1 MANQVDFKI
10 LPSDQFNVYSPQ
22 NRSEKVITYFTL
34 LSKLRGDILAVGGE
48 DDPNDIV
55 SAFYTSVGGTQTL
68 HLVKADGSEVTASVS
83 EPTTGTVTS
92 VDLTA
97 GTGISVSG
105 GPITTS
111 GSITVTN
118 TAPDQVVSL
127 TGAGTTVI
135 TGTYPSFTITSN
147 DQFVGTVTSVGL
159 TMPAAFSVANS
170 PVTASGTLAVTAAGL
185 SSQYIRGD
193 GQLANFPTTGGG
205 GSSVNYYLN
214 GSVSQGTFGG
224 DTYYQLSKTPIAGA
238 GTNFTRAHGSGD
250 GYIASFITDANDPDL
265 INIPGGNWH
274 LEFYFNSSSSGG
286 SPAFYGELY
295 KVSVSNVF
303 TLIASG
309 SVNPES
315 IIGGTTVDQYY
326 TSIAVPQTA
335 LLSTDRLAIRVYVI
349 VSGKDIT
356 LHTESSNFSEVITT
370 FSTGLNALNGLS
382 DQVQYFAVGTSG
394 TDFAISSSV
403 DTHTFNLPT
412 ASATNRGALSSTDW
426 TAFNGKQSA
435 ITLTTTGTS
444 GVATLIGATL
454 NIPDYTEQYSG
465 TVTSVTAASPLTG
478 GTITTTGTIGI
489 NKANAITD
497 GYLSA
502 TDWDT
507 FNNKA
512 TLAFRTIAVS
522 GQSNVVAD
530 SSAATLTLVAGS
542 NVTITTNASA
552 DSVTI
557 SASTGTS
564 GSGTTN
570 YISKWGT
577 SSSLTDSVIYEDSG
591 YIGIGTIA
599 PAEKLQV
606 NGMIRITNLTYSGI
620 EYHNI
625 NGTPELY
632 VGTEATGG
640 GARYNSL
647 SSKHTFYNNS
657 SAVVTITSTGSVGI
671 GATLPSAKLHVV
683 GDAILGGGTD
693 ISPSALGAGQLGIV
707 GLGYNGYVALDATAM
722 YFGHTSN
729 ARSIIFQTHAAD
741 RVAITVTGDLGV
753 GTSSPSQK
761 LHVVGSARI
770 TGALYDSS
778 NSSGAAGQVLTS
790 TGTGFSWSSGS
801 VSGSGTT
808 DYVAKWSGASTL
820 ADSLLFSS
828 STAVGIGT
836 ALPSYKLEVIGG
848 STITGDLYAVA
859 RFDQDKTT
867 NRGIVLGFNSTGQI
881 GAVIADS
888 AGLASSIMLITNSGT
903 ALGWVESVRVTSSKV
918 GIFRETPLYSL
929 DVGGTFRTNNF
940 FTLSDNKAYWGPDGV
955 GYGYLTWDSGYA
967 KVAALDTN
975 TLYLGGSDQITI
987 LSTGNVGI
995 GQTSPSQKLHVDGS
1009 IRVTGAYYDSSNA
1022 VGTSGQVLSSTGT
1035 GTTWV
1040 NALSGAITGSGTA
1053 NYLSKFTGSS
1063 SIGDSI
1069 VYDSGTGVGI
1079 GNIAPNQK
1087 LEISVG
1093 TGVTGGLRINYAAA
1107 ATSEGM
1113 DITYLNSGN
1122 TTTSID
1128 SRYNSNLAVMQFRM
1142 KTATASPVTAMTILG
1157 SGNIGIG
1164 QTSPQYSLDV
1174 AGTSYFADLAWFA
1187 NTSVNGSAFRWGS
1200 YGTAVSADT
1209 MLTMNQLW
1217 TGSTWSIINTNL
1229 GTTYLNLGSSV
1240 ASPNIEFGT
1249 GATNTVAT
1257 TKMII
1262 TNAGDVGIGNTN
1274 PTQALHVSGSIR
1286 VTGAYY
1292 DSSNAGGTSGQI
1304 LSSTGTGTSWI
1315 APPSGSVTSVDL
1327 TAGTGISVSG
1337 GPITSSGS
1345 ITVTNTAPDQTV
1357 VLTAG
1362 TGITTSGAYP
1372 SFTVTNSAP
1381 DQTVVLTA
1389 GTGISIS
1396 GAYPS
1401 FTITNT
1407 SAGGGTITGSGTTN
1421 YVPKWTSASAI
1432 GDSLIYDNGTNV
1444 GIGTTSPSV
1453 LLDVYNGS
1461 GWGGVDI
1468 DGTSGGE
1475 VRLQK
1480 NGTTY
1485 GNLYASDSGSTA
1497 FVINAAQVNDLILQT
1512 NSSERLRI
1520 TSAGNVGIGTTSPAA
1535 PLHVYKSD
1543 TYSAII
1549 SRADW
1554 NSGTSTKLALGKQY
1568 GVLGFISS
1576 DLVET
1581 TNDTS
1586 YIALNYKSGLTTYA
1600 EGLRV
1605 YNNGNVGIGTT
1616 SPTEKLTIFGGVGSP
1631 AASGA
1636 GANGNLAIE
1645 SSNGNSLYFGSYAA
1659 SPYGCWMQA
1668 SNYVDQSLYYPI
1680 ILNPLGGNVGIGTTS
1695 PPYALSVVRNVN
1707 DWIGQYKN
1715 YGAIA
1720 YGLQIDLSGSTGA
1733 TSGYVIGAY
1742 SQTGTGFFL
1751 KNDGTVGIGNT
1762 NPTQALHVT
1771 GNIRV
1776 TGAYYDSSNAAGTSG
1791 QVLSSTGTGTAWIA
1805 APSGGGISG
1814 SGTTNYVTKW
1824 TSSSAVGDSSIYDNG
1839 NVGIGTTSPS
1849 GKLHVY
1855 GGSFITDL
1863 DATYHQGILNEYV
1876 STYVSRTKFGRWNSS
1891 SNLEIYYDIA
1901 GAEEA
1906 RITRNYSAAVLKF
1919 DRAGTT
1925 DMIISGSGNVG
1936 IGTTGPGIGD
1946 GTYVAPLTI
1955 SSASTLGTF
1964 LAIKNTEATLGMGG
1978 VWMQANTGNAGWLFG
1993 TDNDGKGVLHYGSG
2007 ASETAALTDAK
2018 DGTKGITI
2026 DTSGNVGIGN
2036 TGPSEKLHVSGN
2048 IRVTGAYY
2056 DSANATGTSGQIL
2069 SSTGT
2074 GTAWIAASSGGG
2086 ISGGGT
2092 TNYVPKW
2099 TSASAIGDSAIY
2111 DNAGNIGIGTTAPN
2125 TKLRVQETTTSPPLA
2140 IQNTNAD
2147 GYSGAWIY
2155 NSAGTLVGHFGWAN
2169 GTTTTLSDKMY
2180 FGTIAAK
2187 DLVFTT
2193 NDSEK
2198 VRITSAGNVGIGTTA
2213 PAHKLHAV
2221 SSAAYGAVARTLKVE
2236 QTLSGGNT
2244 TQPSY
2249 YGGILLSGNGYNWG
2263 AIDTI
2268 QTNPNASWASR
2279 IAFSTMPGGGDYN
2292 LYERMCI
2299 TNAGNVG
2306 IGTPTPATRLDVSGA
2321 VTSSGSANPYFALN
2335 NGTSVSYLQV
2345 ASGALN
2351 VRVGGANPITFSSD
2365 SSELM
2370 RITSAGNVGINTTA
2384 PLGGKLHVYNSTGIF
2399 EGPSSGASVINSNT
2413 FGIQVGP
2420 TANRL
2425 ATASTY
2431 YPGIAFNHLL
2441 NYSGVTTYNVAPQ
2454 GWIGLRLVD
2463 TPGSERS
2470 SLVFATKEGTGYSDS
2485 GTDIPTERMCITP
2498 FGNVG
2503 IGTTAPGA
2511 KLHLSGAGATELRI
2525 SSTTSNTNSLLSFY
2539 EVSIASWG
2547 IDAGQANGKFFIKD
2561 LYNTNTRLTIDASGN
2576 VGIGTTVPGY
2586 KLDVSGT
2593 IRATGD
2599 VIAYSDARVKEN
2611 VETLDGALDKVMK
2624 MRGVSYNKIGEQ
2636 EKKVGVI
2643 AQEILE
2649 VLPEVVSQDETG
2661 TYSVAYG
2668 NISAVLIE
2676 AIKELTNTVKEQQKQ
2691 IDELKSKLK

>member
-315 IIGGTTVDQYY
+315 ITGGTNVDQYY

-412 ASATNRGALSSTDW
+412 ASATNRGALSFTDWTTFNSKEPALTKGNLTEATSAVLTITGGTGAVIGTGTTIQVAQAGSSSSGYLSSTDW
-426 TAFNGKQSA
+426 TAFNEKQSA

-444 GVATLIGATL
+444 GFATLIGDTL

-465 TVTSVTAASPLTG
+465 TVTSVTAESPLTG

-489 NKANAITD
+489 NKANSITD

-502 TDWDT
+502 TDWST

-542 NVTITTNASA
+542 NVTITTDASA

-591 YIGIGTIA
+591 YIGIGTTA

-625 NGTPELY
+625 NGTAELY

-657 SAVVTITSTGSVGI
+657 SAVVTITTTGSVGI
-671 GATLPSAKLHVV
+671 NTTLPSAKLHVV

-729 ARSIIFQTHAAD
+729 VRSIIFQTNAAD

-753 GTSSPSQK
+753 GTSVPSQK
-761 LHVVGSARI
+761 LHVDGSARI
-770 TGALYDSS
+770 TGAIYDSS

-808 DYVAKWSGASTL
+808 NYVAKWSGASTL
-820 ADSLLFSS
+820 EDSLLFSS

-867 NRGIVLGFNSTGQI
+867 NRGIVLGYNSTGQI

-903 ALGWVESVRVTSSKV
+903 ALGWVESVRVTSSTV

-940 FTLSDNKAYWGPDGV
+940 FTLSDDKAYWGPDGV

-995 GQTSPSQKLHVDGS
+995 GQTSPTQKLHVDGS

-1022 VGTSGQVLSSTGT
+1022 TGTSGQVLSSTGT
-1035 GTTWV
+1035 GTAWV
-1040 NALSGAITGSGTA
+1040 DALGGAITGSGTT

-1262 TNAGDVGIGNTN
+1262 TNAGRVGIGNTL
-1274 PTQALHVSGSIR
+1274 PSQALHVTGSIR
-1286 VTGAYY
+1286 VTEAYY
-1292 DSSNAGGTSGQI
+1292 DSSNAAGTSGQI

-1315 APPSGSVTSVDL
+1315 A
-1327 TAGTGISVSG
+1327 
-1337 GPITSSGS
+1337 
-1345 ITVTNTAPDQTV
+1345 
-1357 VLTAG
+1357 
-1362 TGITTSGAYP
+1362 
-1372 SFTVTNSAP
+1372 
-1381 DQTVVLTA
+1381 
-1389 GTGISIS
+1389 
-1396 GAYPS
+1396 
-1401 FTITNT
+1401 
-1407 SAGGGTITGSGTTN
+1407 
-1421 YVPKWTSASAI
+1421 
-1432 GDSLIYDNGTNV
+1432 
-1444 GIGTTSPSV
+1444 
-1453 LLDVYNGS
+1453 
-1461 GWGGVDI
+1461 
-1468 DGTSGGE
+1468 
-1475 VRLQK
+1475 
-1480 NGTTY
+1480 
-1485 GNLYASDSGSTA
+1485 
-1497 FVINAAQVNDLILQT
+1497 
-1512 NSSERLRI
+1512 
-1520 TSAGNVGIGTTSPAA
+1520 
-1535 PLHVYKSD
+1535 
-1543 TYSAII
+1543 
-1549 SRADW
+1549 
-1554 NSGTSTKLALGKQY
+1554 
-1568 GVLGFISS
+1568 
-1576 DLVET
+1576 
-1581 TNDTS
+1581 
-1586 YIALNYKSGLTTYA
+1586 
-1600 EGLRV
+1600 
-1605 YNNGNVGIGTT
+1605 
-1616 SPTEKLTIFGGVGSP
+1616 
-1631 AASGA
+1631 
-1636 GANGNLAIE
+1636 
-1645 SSNGNSLYFGSYAA
+1645 
-1659 SPYGCWMQA
+1659 
-1668 SNYVDQSLYYPI
+1668 
-1680 ILNPLGGNVGIGTTS
+1680 
-1695 PPYALSVVRNVN
+1695 
-1707 DWIGQYKN
+1707 
-1715 YGAIA
+1715 
-1720 YGLQIDLSGSTGA
+1720 
-1733 TSGYVIGAY
+1733 
-1742 SQTGTGFFL
+1742 
-1751 KNDGTVGIGNT
+1751 
-1762 NPTQALHVT
+1762 
-1771 GNIRV
+1771 
-1776 TGAYYDSSNAAGTSG
+1776 
-1791 QVLSSTGTGTAWIA
+1791 

-1814 SGTTNYVTKW
+1814 SGTANYVTKW
-1824 TSSSAVGDSSIYDNG
+1824 TGSTAVGDSSIFDNG
-1839 NVGIGTTSPS
+1839 NVGIGTAFPAAKLDVVNGNVRTNAALISQGANSSWTGSATFVDWQSTFGRLGAYNYATNSWMPISINDGSIYITGSNGSVGIGTAFPAYKLDVDSVS
-1849 GKLHVY
+1849 GQIAARFYNSSNVSTVVYIGDTGNSDFSDLILQSDSGQAEIFKVGTVYSSY
-1855 GGSFITDL
+1855 GGTLSLNIYNSNGAIAFHPNNTANAMFI
-1863 DATYHQGILNEYV
+1863 ATN
-1876 STYVSRTKFGRWNSS
+1876 
-1891 SNLEIYYDIA
+1891 A
-1901 GAEEA
+1901 
-1906 RITRNYSAAVLKF
+1906 
-1919 DRAGTT
+1919 
-1925 DMIISGSGNVG
+1925 NVG
-1936 IGTTGPGIGD
+1936 IGTIQYGRLELSGSGD
-1946 GTYVAPLTI
+1946 SWTTAP
-1955 SSASTLGTF
+1955 
-1964 LAIKNTEATLGMGG
+1964 AIRMWDSVNSK
-1978 VWMQANTGNAGWLFG
+1978 GWL
-1993 TDNDGKGVLHYGSG
+1993 V
-2007 ASETAALTDAK
+2007 
-2018 DGTKGITI
+2018 
-2026 DTSGNVGIGN
+2026 GNVNNITAGDF
-2036 TGPSEKLHVSGN
+2036 N
-2048 IRVTGAYY
+2048 IRVTPGSGQQGAYY
-2056 DSANATGTSGQIL
+2056 DHPPTQVEPVDRFCL
-2069 SSTGT
+2069 
-2074 GTAWIAASSGGG
+2074 
-2086 ISGGGT
+2086 
-2092 TNYVPKW
+2092 
-2099 TSASAIGDSAIY
+2099 
-2111 DNAGNIGIGTTAPN
+2111 
-2125 TKLRVQETTTSPPLA
+2125 LRVQ
-2140 IQNTNAD
+2140 
-2147 GYSGAWIY
+2147 
-2155 NSAGTLVGHFGWAN
+2155 V
-2169 GTTTTLSDKMY
+2169 
-2180 FGTIAAK
+2180 
-2187 DLVFTT
+2187 
-2193 NDSEK
+2193 
-2198 VRITSAGNVGIGTTA
+2198 
-2213 PAHKLHAV
+2213 
-2221 SSAAYGAVARTLKVE
+2221 
-2236 QTLSGGNT
+2236 
-2244 TQPSY
+2244 
-2249 YGGILLSGNGYNWG
+2249 
-2263 AIDTI
+2263 
-2268 QTNPNASWASR
+2268 
-2279 IAFSTMPGGGDYN
+2279 
-2292 LYERMCI
+2292 
-2299 TNAGNVG
+2299 
-2306 IGTPTPATRLDVSGA
+2306 
-2321 VTSSGSANPYFALN
+2321 
-2335 NGTSVSYLQV
+2335 
-2345 ASGALN
+2345 
-2351 VRVGGANPITFSSD
+2351 
-2365 SSELM
+2365 
-2370 RITSAGNVGINTTA
+2370 
-2384 PLGGKLHVYNSTGIF
+2384 PLGLQH
-2399 EGPSSGASVINSNT
+2399 
-2413 FGIQVGP
+2413 QV
-2420 TANRL
+2420 
-2425 ATASTY
+2425 
-2431 YPGIAFNHLL
+2431 
-2441 NYSGVTTYNVAPQ
+2441 
-2454 GWIGLRLVD
+2454 
-2463 TPGSERS
+2463 
-2470 SLVFATKEGTGYSDS
+2470 
-2485 GTDIPTERMCITP
+2485 
-2498 FGNVG
+2498 
-2503 IGTTAPGA
+2503 
-2511 KLHLSGAGATELRI
+2511 
-2525 SSTTSNTNSLLSFY
+2525 
-2539 EVSIASWG
+2539 
-2547 IDAGQANGKFFIKD
+2547 
-2561 LYNTNTRLTIDASGN
+2561 
-2576 VGIGTTVPGY
+2576 
-2586 KLDVSGT
+2586 
-2593 IRATGD
+2593 
-2599 VIAYSDARVKEN
+2599 
-2611 VETLDGALDKVMK
+2611 
-2624 MRGVSYNKIGEQ
+2624 
-2636 EKKVGVI
+2636 
-2643 AQEILE
+2643 
-2649 VLPEVVSQDETG
+2649 VV
-2661 TYSVAYG
+2661 V
-2668 NISAVLIE
+2668 
-2676 AIKELTNTVKEQQKQ
+2676 
-2691 IDELKSKLK
+2691 

>member
-315 IIGGTTVDQYY
+315 ITGGTNVDQYY

-412 ASATNRGALSSTDW
+412 ASATNRGALSFTDWTTFNSKEPALTKGNLTEATSAVLTITGGTGAVIGTGTTIQVAQAGSSSSGYLSSTDW
-426 TAFNGKQSA
+426 TAFNEKQSA

-444 GVATLIGATL
+444 GFATLIGDTL

-465 TVTSVTAASPLTG
+465 TVTSVTAESPLTG

-489 NKANAITD
+489 NKANSITD

-502 TDWDT
+502 TDWST

-542 NVTITTNASA
+542 NVTITTDASA

-591 YIGIGTIA
+591 YIGIGTTA

-625 NGTPELY
+625 NGTAELY

-657 SAVVTITSTGSVGI
+657 SAVVTITTTGSVGI
-671 GATLPSAKLHVV
+671 NTTLPSAKLHVV

-722 YFGHTSN
+722 YFGHTSS
-729 ARSIIFQTHAAD
+729 ARSIIFQTNAAD

-753 GTSSPSQK
+753 GTSVPSQK
-761 LHVVGSARI
+761 LHVDGSARI
-770 TGALYDSS
+770 TGAIYDSS

-808 DYVAKWSGASTL
+808 NYVAKWSGASTL
-820 ADSLLFSS
+820 EDSLLFSS

-867 NRGIVLGFNSTGQI
+867 NRGIVLGYNSTGQI

-903 ALGWVESVRVTSSKV
+903 ALGWVESVRVTSSTV

-995 GQTSPSQKLHVDGS
+995 GQTSPTQKLHVDGS

-1022 VGTSGQVLSSTGT
+1022 TGTSGQVLSSTGT
-1035 GTTWV
+1035 GTAWV
-1040 NALSGAITGSGTA
+1040 DALGGAITGSGTT

-1187 NTSVNGSAFRWGS
+1187 NTYATGSAFRWGS
-1200 YGTAVSADT
+1200 YGAAVSADT

-1217 TGSTWSIINTNL
+1217 TGSAWSIINTNL
-1229 GTTYLNLGSSV
+1229 GTTYLNLGAAA

-1262 TNAGDVGIGNTN
+1262 TNAGRVGIGNTL
-1274 PTQALHVSGSIR
+1274 PSQALHVTGSIR
-1286 VTGAYY
+1286 VTEAYY
-1292 DSSNAGGTSGQI
+1292 DSSNATGTSGQI
-1304 LSSTGTGTSWI
+1304 LSSTGTGTAWI
-1315 APPSGSVTSVDL
+1315 SP
-1327 TAGTGISVSG
+1327 
-1337 GPITSSGS
+1337 
-1345 ITVTNTAPDQTV
+1345 
-1357 VLTAG
+1357 
-1362 TGITTSGAYP
+1362 
-1372 SFTVTNSAP
+1372 
-1381 DQTVVLTA
+1381 
-1389 GTGISIS
+1389 
-1396 GAYPS
+1396 
-1401 FTITNT
+1401 
-1407 SAGGGTITGSGTTN
+1407 GGGGGIITGTGTTN
-1421 YVPKWTSASAI
+1421 YVTKWTDSTAV
-1432 GDSLIYDNGTNV
+1432 GDSSIFD
-1444 GIGTTSPSV
+1444 
-1453 LLDVYNGS
+1453 
-1461 GWGGVDI
+1461 
-1468 DGTSGGE
+1468 
-1475 VRLQK
+1475 
-1480 NGTTY
+1480 
-1485 GNLYASDSGSTA
+1485 
-1497 FVINAAQVNDLILQT
+1497 
-1512 NSSERLRI
+1512 
-1520 TSAGNVGIGTTSPAA
+1520 
-1535 PLHVYKSD
+1535 
-1543 TYSAII
+1543 
-1549 SRADW
+1549 
-1554 NSGTSTKLALGKQY
+1554 
-1568 GVLGFISS
+1568 
-1576 DLVET
+1576 
-1581 TNDTS
+1581 
-1586 YIALNYKSGLTTYA
+1586 
-1600 EGLRV
+1600 
-1605 YNNGNVGIGTT
+1605 NGNVGIGTALPAYKLDVDSVSGQIAARFYNSSNVSTVVYIGDTGNSDFSDLILQSDSGTGEIFKVGTIYNSYGGTLSLNIYNSNGAIAFHPNNTANAMFIATNANVGIGTTQPGAKLDVIAETRISYAT
-1616 SPTEKLTIFGGVGSP
+1616 SSQYRVRITNSDGNGRILVDGNESALIFGTSAVGVNATATEKMRITS
-1631 AASGA
+1631 
-1636 GANGNLAIE
+1636 
-1645 SSNGNSLYFGSYAA
+1645 
-1659 SPYGCWMQA
+1659 
-1668 SNYVDQSLYYPI
+1668 
-1680 ILNPLGGNVGIGTTS
+1680 GGNVGIGTTE
-1695 PPYALSVVRNVN
+1695 PYGRLE
-1707 DWIGQYKN
+1707 
-1715 YGAIA
+1715 
-1720 YGLQIDLSGSTGA
+1720 LSGSGQDWTTAPAIRMWDSFNSKGWLVGNVNNITVGDFYIRTLPSVSGSPGSGQQEFTIKHATG
-1733 TSGYVIGAY
+1733 
-1742 SQTGTGFFL
+1742 
-1751 KNDGTVGIGNT
+1751 NVGIGNT
-1762 NPTQALHVT
+1762 GPSEKLHVT

-1776 TGAYYDSSNAAGTSG
+1776 TGAYYDSANASGTSG
-1791 QVLSSTGTGTAWIA
+1791 QILSSTGTGTAWIA

-1824 TSSSAVGDSSIYDNG
+1824 TSSSAVGDSSIYDDG
-1839 NVGIGTTSPS
+1839 NVGIGTTQPNAKLDVS
-1849 GKLHVY
+1849 GGITLRNTRVSTNQKYPVGHYSFGETVFEIDPTWAQSQLQDFFGSTGVTWINDSTAPGGYAIQIDGSVNVGGVYDSGFLYIPVDSSQDDWFYMECWIRNDTGSSIQHYMGGIDFNESFGSLGGNPGSFTYNVMQNYNPGTSWTKVY
-1855 GGSFITDL
+1855 GYWNG
-1863 DATYHQGILNEYV
+1863 
-1876 STYVSRTKFGRWNSS
+1876 FGNS
-1891 SNLEIYYDIA
+1891 A
-1901 GAEEA
+1901 GG
-1906 RITRNYSAAVLKF
+1906 
-1919 DRAGTT
+1919 AGTGNT
-1925 DMIISGSGNVG
+1925 NNWESGTKYFTPQALFNYGLSSGIRRSYISGWKCVRVRATGNRYYSDNVLVSGNVG
-1936 IGTTGPGIGD
+1936 IGTTGPNYKLQVA
-1946 GTYVAPLTI
+1946 GTVSILNGASDTLLGG
-1955 SSASTLGTF
+1955 SALYFEG
-1964 LAIKNTEATLGMGG
+1964 
-1978 VWMQANTGNAGWLFG
+1978 
-1993 TDNDGKGVLHYGSG
+1993 GSG
-2007 ASETAALTDAK
+2007 SSY
-2018 DGTKGITI
+2018 TI
-2026 DTSGNVGIGN
+2026 LQQGVGRFTIWGYNGSSWAEKFTINNTSGNVGIG
-2036 TGPSEKLHVSGN
+2036 T
-2048 IRVTGAYY
+2048 
-2056 DSANATGTSGQIL
+2056 
-2069 SSTGT
+2069 
-2074 GTAWIAASSGGG
+2074 
-2086 ISGGGT
+2086 
-2092 TNYVPKW
+2092 
-2099 TSASAIGDSAIY
+2099 
-2111 DNAGNIGIGTTAPN
+2111 
-2125 TKLRVQETTTSPPLA
+2125 PL
-2140 IQNTNAD
+2140 
-2147 GYSGAWIY
+2147 
-2155 NSAGTLVGHFGWAN
+2155 
-2169 GTTTTLSDKMY
+2169 
-2180 FGTIAAK
+2180 
-2187 DLVFTT
+2187 
-2193 NDSEK
+2193 
-2198 VRITSAGNVGIGTTA
+2198 
-2213 PAHKLHAV
+2213 
-2221 SSAAYGAVARTLKVE
+2221 
-2236 QTLSGGNT
+2236 
-2244 TQPSY
+2244 
-2249 YGGILLSGNGYNWG
+2249 
-2263 AIDTI
+2263 
-2268 QTNPNASWASR
+2268 
-2279 IAFSTMPGGGDYN
+2279 
-2292 LYERMCI
+2292 
-2299 TNAGNVG
+2299 
-2306 IGTPTPATRLDVSGA
+2306 
-2321 VTSSGSANPYFALN
+2321 
-2335 NGTSVSYLQV
+2335 
-2345 ASGALN
+2345 
-2351 VRVGGANPITFSSD
+2351 
-2365 SSELM
+2365 
-2370 RITSAGNVGINTTA
+2370 
-2384 PLGGKLHVYNSTGIF
+2384 
-2399 EGPSSGASVINSNT
+2399 
-2413 FGIQVGP
+2413 
-2420 TANRL
+2420 
-2425 ATASTY
+2425 
-2431 YPGIAFNHLL
+2431 
-2441 NYSGVTTYNVAPQ
+2441 
-2454 GWIGLRLVD
+2454 
-2463 TPGSERS
+2463 
-2470 SLVFATKEGTGYSDS
+2470 
-2485 GTDIPTERMCITP
+2485 
-2498 FGNVG
+2498 
-2503 IGTTAPGA
+2503 
-2511 KLHLSGAGATELRI
+2511 
-2525 SSTTSNTNSLLSFY
+2525 
-2539 EVSIASWG
+2539 
-2547 IDAGQANGKFFIKD
+2547 
-2561 LYNTNTRLTIDASGN
+2561 
-2576 VGIGTTVPGY
+2576 PGY

-2649 VLPEVVSQDETG
+2649 ILPEVVSQDETG

>member
-315 IIGGTTVDQYY
+315 ITGGTNVDQYY

-412 ASATNRGALSSTDW
+412 ASATNRGALSFTDWTTFNSKEPALTKGNLTEATSAVLTITGGTGAVIGTGTTIQVAQAGSSSSGYLSSTDW
-426 TAFNGKQSA
+426 TAFNEKQSA

-444 GVATLIGATL
+444 GFATLIGDTL

-465 TVTSVTAASPLTG
+465 TVTSVTAESPLTG

-489 NKANAITD
+489 NKANSITD

-502 TDWDT
+502 TDWST

-542 NVTITTNASA
+542 NVTITTDASA

-591 YIGIGTIA
+591 YIGIGTTA

-625 NGTPELY
+625 NGTAELY

-657 SAVVTITSTGSVGI
+657 SAVVTITTTGSVGI
-671 GATLPSAKLHVV
+671 NTTLPSAKLHVV

-729 ARSIIFQTHAAD
+729 VRSIIFQTNAAD

-753 GTSSPSQK
+753 GTSVPSQK
-761 LHVVGSARI
+761 LHVDGSARI
-770 TGALYDSS
+770 TGAIYDSS

-808 DYVAKWSGASTL
+808 NYVAKWSGASTL
-820 ADSLLFSS
+820 EDSLLFSS

-867 NRGIVLGFNSTGQI
+867 NRGIVLGYNSTGQI

-903 ALGWVESVRVTSSKV
+903 ALGWVESVSVTSNKV

-940 FTLSDNKAYWGPDGV
+940 FTLSDDKAYWGPDGV

-995 GQTSPSQKLHVDGS
+995 GQTSPTQKLHVDGS

-1022 VGTSGQVLSSTGT
+1022 TGTSGQVLSSTGT
-1035 GTTWV
+1035 GTAWV
-1040 NALSGAITGSGTA
+1040 DALGGAITGSGTT

-1113 DITYLNSGN
+1113 DITYLNSGS

-1187 NTSVNGSAFRWGS
+1187 NTYATGSAFRWGS
-1200 YGTAVSADT
+1200 YGAAVSADT

-1217 TGSTWSIINTNL
+1217 TGSAWSIINTNL
-1229 GTTYLNLGSSV
+1229 GTTYLNLGAAA
-1240 ASPNIEFGT
+1240 ASPDIEFGT
-1249 GATNTVAT
+1249 GGTNTVAT

-1292 DSSNAGGTSGQI
+1292 DSSNEIGTSGQI
-1304 LSSTGTGTSWI
+1304 LSSTGTGTAWI
-1315 APPSGSVTSVDL
+1315 SP
-1327 TAGTGISVSG
+1327 
-1337 GPITSSGS
+1337 
-1345 ITVTNTAPDQTV
+1345 
-1357 VLTAG
+1357 
-1362 TGITTSGAYP
+1362 
-1372 SFTVTNSAP
+1372 
-1381 DQTVVLTA
+1381 
-1389 GTGISIS
+1389 
-1396 GAYPS
+1396 
-1401 FTITNT
+1401 
-1407 SAGGGTITGSGTTN
+1407 GGGG
-1421 YVPKWTSASAI
+1421 
-1432 GDSLIYDNGTNV
+1432 
-1444 GIGTTSPSV
+1444 GI
-1453 LLDVYNGS
+1453 
-1461 GWGGVDI
+1461 I
-1468 DGTSGGE
+1468 
-1475 VRLQK
+1475 
-1480 NGTTY
+1480 
-1485 GNLYASDSGSTA
+1485 
-1497 FVINAAQVNDLILQT
+1497 
-1512 NSSERLRI
+1512 
-1520 TSAGNVGIGTTSPAA
+1520 
-1535 PLHVYKSD
+1535 
-1543 TYSAII
+1543 
-1549 SRADW
+1549 
-1554 NSGTSTKLALGKQY
+1554 
-1568 GVLGFISS
+1568 
-1576 DLVET
+1576 
-1581 TNDTS
+1581 
-1586 YIALNYKSGLTTYA
+1586 
-1600 EGLRV
+1600 
-1605 YNNGNVGIGTT
+1605 
-1616 SPTEKLTIFGGVGSP
+1616 
-1631 AASGA
+1631 
-1636 GANGNLAIE
+1636 
-1645 SSNGNSLYFGSYAA
+1645 
-1659 SPYGCWMQA
+1659 
-1668 SNYVDQSLYYPI
+1668 
-1680 ILNPLGGNVGIGTTS
+1680 
-1695 PPYALSVVRNVN
+1695 
-1707 DWIGQYKN
+1707 
-1715 YGAIA
+1715 
-1720 YGLQIDLSGSTGA
+1720 
-1733 TSGYVIGAY
+1733 
-1742 SQTGTGFFL
+1742 
-1751 KNDGTVGIGNT
+1751 
-1762 NPTQALHVT
+1762 
-1771 GNIRV
+1771 
-1776 TGAYYDSSNAAGTSG
+1776 
-1791 QVLSSTGTGTAWIA
+1791 TGTGTA
-1805 APSGGGISG
+1805 
-1814 SGTTNYVTKW
+1814 NYVTKW
-1824 TSSSAVGDSSIYDNG
+1824 TGISAVGDSSIYDNG
-1839 NVGIGTTSPS
+1839 NVGIGTTAPQ
-1849 GKLHVY
+1849 KP
-1855 GGSFITDL
+1855 
-1863 DATYHQGILNEYV
+1863 
-1876 STYVSRTKFGRWNSS
+1876 
-1891 SNLEIYYDIA
+1891 LE
-1901 GAEEA
+1901 
-1906 RITRNYSAAVLKF
+1906 V
-1919 DRAGTT
+1919 
-1925 DMIISGSGNVG
+1925 ISGSNDFVSVGVNQIGPGNWTGIHFGFRESNSFYRKSAIVFERTDLTASDAQGKIHILNGPQGGAGSATLADAKLTIAENGNVG
-1936 IGTTGPGIGD
+1936 IGTTDPNAKLDVVGGNIR
-1946 GTYVAPLTI
+1946 TNAALI
-1955 SSASTLGTF
+1955 SQGVNSSWTGSATFVDWQSTFGRLG
-1964 LAIKNTEATLGMGG
+1964 AYNYATNS
-1978 VWMQANTGNAGWLFG
+1978 WMPISI
-1993 TDNDGKGVLHYGSG
+1993 NDGSIYITGSNG
-2007 ASETAALTDAK
+2007 S
-2018 DGTKGITI
+2018 
-2026 DTSGNVGIGN
+2026 VGIGTAFPAYKLDVDSLSSQIAARFYNSSNVSTVVYIGDTGNSDFSDLILQSDSGQGEIFKVGTVFNSYGGTLSLNIYNSNGAIAFHPNN
-2036 TGPSEKLHVSGN
+2036 TANAMFIANDAKVGINNTNPSEKLHVTGN

-2056 DSANATGTSGQIL
+2056 DSANASGTSGQIL

-2086 ISGGGT
+2086 ISGSGT
-2092 TNYVPKW
+2092 TNYVTKW
-2099 TSASAIGDSAIY
+2099 TGSTAVGDSSIF
-2111 DNAGNIGIGTTAPN
+2111 DNGNVGIGTALPG
-2125 TKLRVQETTTSPPLA
+2125 TKLDVAGNGRFSNGA
-2140 IQNTNAD
+2140 
-2147 GYSGAWIY
+2147 SGALIVKHNYSFGQPNWGIKIDGDTSTSGGY
-2155 NSAGTLVGHFGWAN
+2155 LSQYVNIGGFELAQGATYYGAGAWRTDANSTSFSAVSGYDGIITFSTNGSLTANSSFTASERMRITSAGNVLINSTSMDGKLGIDTATSTAYNPNAYN
-2169 GTTTTLSDKMY
+2169 GVNASIRLTNGSAGVNRYT
-2180 FGTIAAK
+2180 GIAFAGGGATEAFIGSVQNASE
-2187 DLVFTT
+2187 LAEIVFQTY
-2193 NDSEK
+2193 NGSAYGERA
-2198 VRITSAGNVGIGTTA
+2198 RITSAGNVGIGTTE
-2213 PAHKLHAV
+2213 PGVKLDVAGQIRSYAATGQIYSYSTTTSNTAIV
-2221 SSAAYGAVARTLKVE
+2221 FAGWMGGTGMQMGYLPDTAQGYVENTYPITGGQVFGDIYFRQNSAGTMVTRMTIKADGGNVGIGTTEPGAKLDVIAETRISYATSSEYRVRITNSDGNGRILVDGNESALIFGTSAAGV
-2236 QTLSGGNT
+2236 
-2244 TQPSY
+2244 
-2249 YGGILLSGNGYNWG
+2249 
-2263 AIDTI
+2263 
-2268 QTNPNASWASR
+2268 NATATEKMR
-2279 IAFSTMPGGGDYN
+2279 ITA
-2292 LYERMCI
+2292 
-2299 TNAGNVG
+2299 AGNVG
-2306 IGTPTPATRLDVSGA
+2306 IGTTDPDARIHGVNNNFTTPQGFL
-2321 VTSSGSANPYFALN
+2321 
-2335 NGTSVSYLQV
+2335 
-2345 ASGALN
+2345 
-2351 VRVGGANPITFSSD
+2351 
-2365 SSELM
+2365 
-2370 RITSAGNVGINTTA
+2370 
-2384 PLGGKLHVYNSTGIF
+2384 F
-2399 EGPSSGASVINSNT
+2399 EGYK
-2413 FGIQVGP
+2413 
-2420 TANRL
+2420 
-2425 ATASTY
+2425 STY
-2431 YPGIAFNHLL
+2431 SATSPVVYIKGNWEY
-2441 NYSGVTTYNVAPQ
+2441 NTSRTTDPILKVAAYNDPN
-2454 GWIGLRLVD
+2454 GFYILH
-2463 TPGSERS
+2463 S
-2470 SLVFATKEGTGYSDS
+2470 
-2485 GTDIPTERMCITP
+2485 
-2498 FGNVG
+2498 GNVG
-2503 IGTTAPGA
+2503 IGTISPSYKLQISDIAANGRAVQAVQAATSGINYGAVFAAEGVGATKNIGLYANAVGATTNCAAIFDNGNVGIGNSGPLTKLEVYGGHGDTTARLYSTGNGSGLDASLDMWASEPGVTYDGSGIGNNVNGHPFYGRRNA
-2511 KLHLSGAGATELRI
+2511 GIAQSYIRFYAGQILLNTGAG
-2525 SSTTSNTNSLLSFY
+2525 S
-2539 EVSIASWG
+2539 AS
-2547 IDAGQANGKFFIKD
+2547 QTVTV
-2561 LYNTNTRLTIDASGN
+2561 LASGD

-2668 NISAVLIE
+2668 NIVSVLIE
-2676 AIKELTNTVKEQQKQ
+2676 AIKEQQKQ

>member
-10 LPSDQFNVYSPQ
+10 LPSDQFSVHSPAT
-22 NRSEKVITYFTL
+22 RSEKIITYFTL
-34 LSKLRGDILAVGGE
+34 LSKLRGDILSVGGE

-55 SAFYTSVGGTQTL
+55 SAYYTNVGGTQTL
-68 HLVKADGSEVTASVS
+68 HLVKADGSEVTASQPQQVISGTVNYVS
-83 EPTTGTVTS
+83 KFTTSNDIGNSQIFDNGTNVGIGTTTMTHKLQLGTGGVFADYYQLDTTYSNGFVVGAMSWDLDNGTMDVGLSGSLKLKVGQDDMWYVKNQTGSTITKGTAVYTNGTLGASGRITIAPMIANGTIPARFFLGIVAENIINGADGYVLARGNIRQINTLAYNEGDVLWVSPTTAGALTATEPTAPNLKLPVAFVVHKASNGVLAVRATTGIKIYDASDVDYVGAADNSILVYNSSTGVWEDETVGIFKTIS
-92 VDLTA
+92 VSGQDSIVADSYEDTLTISA
-97 GTGISVSG
+97 GTGISLSTTAATDTLI
-105 GPITTS
+105 ITNS
-111 GSITVTN
+111 
-118 TAPDQVVSL
+118 APDQIVSL
-127 TGAGTTVI
+127 TGAGTTVV

-147 DQFVGTVTSVGL
+147 D
-159 TMPAAFSVANS
+159 
-170 PVTASGTLAVTAAGL
+170 
-185 SSQYIRGD
+185 
-193 GQLANFPTTGGG
+193 
-205 GSSVNYYLN
+205 
-214 GSVSQGTFGG
+214 
-224 DTYYQLSKTPIAGA
+224 
-238 GTNFTRAHGSGD
+238 
-250 GYIASFITDANDPDL
+250 
-265 INIPGGNWH
+265 
-274 LEFYFNSSSSGG
+274 E
-286 SPAFYGELY
+286 
-295 KVSVSNVF
+295 
-303 TLIASG
+303 
-309 SVNPES
+309 
-315 IIGGTTVDQYY
+315 
-326 TSIAVPQTA
+326 
-335 LLSTDRLAIRVYVI
+335 
-349 VSGKDIT
+349 
-356 LHTESSNFSEVITT
+356 HT
-370 FSTGLNALNGLS
+370 
-382 DQVQYFAVGTSG
+382 
-394 TDFAISSSV
+394 
-403 DTHTFNLPT
+403 
-412 ASATNRGALSSTDW
+412 
-426 TAFNGKQSA
+426 
-435 ITLTTTGTS
+435 
-444 GVATLIGATL
+444 
-454 NIPDYTEQYSG
+454 G

-489 NKANAITD
+489 DKANAITD

-502 TDWDT
+502 TDWST

-512 TLAFRTIAVS
+512 TLAFRTISVS

-542 NVTITTNASA
+542 NVTITTNAST

-570 YISKWGT
+570 YISKWAT

-591 YIGIGTIA
+591 YIGIGTTS

-671 GATLPSAKLHVV
+671 GTTVPSAKLHVV

-707 GLGYNGYVALDATAM
+707 GLGYNGYVALNATAM

-729 ARSIIFQTHAAD
+729 ARSIIFQTNAAD

-753 GTSSPSQK
+753 GTSSPSEK

-778 NSSGAAGQVLTS
+778 NSSGTAGQVLTS

-808 DYVAKWSGASTL
+808 NYVAKWSGASTL

-836 ALPSYKLEVIGG
+836 AVPSYKLEVIGG

-867 NRGIVLGFNSTGQI
+867 NRGIVLGYNSTGQI

-903 ALGWVESVRVTSSKV
+903 AAGWVESIRVTSDKV

-940 FTLSDNKAYWGPDGV
+940 FTLSDGKAYWGPEGV

-975 TLYLGGSDQITI
+975 TLYLGGNNQITI

-1022 VGTSGQVLSSTGT
+1022 VGTNGQVLSSTGT
-1035 GTTWV
+1035 GTAWV
-1040 NALSGAITGSGTA
+1040 NALSGAITGSGTT

-1069 VYDSGTGVGI
+1069 VYDSGTAVGI

-1093 TGVTGGLRINYAAA
+1093 NGVTGGLRINYAAA

-1113 DITYLNSGN
+1113 DITYLNNGN

-1157 SGNIGIG
+1157 SGNVGIG
-1164 QTSPQYSLDV
+1164 TTSPQYSLDV

-1187 NTSVNGSAFRWGS
+1187 NTAVNGSAFRWGS
-1200 YGTAVSADT
+1200 YGAAVSADT

-1217 TGSTWSIINTNL
+1217 TGSAWSIINTNL
-1229 GTTYLNLGSSV
+1229 GTTYLNLGSAA

-1262 TNAGDVGIGNTN
+1262 TNAGNVGIGNTA
-1274 PTQALHVSGSIR
+1274 PTQALHVTGSIR

-1292 DSSNAGGTSGQI
+1292 DSVNATGTSGQI
-1304 LSSTGTGTSWI
+1304 LSSTGTGTAWISPGGGGGIITGSGTANYVTKWTSSTAVADSSIYDDGNVGIGTASPTQKLEVNGVIESYYLEFKPVVFYDFNSDTTGDWGKVNSTLSVPNDSVTRYTSTGLDSNINKSFNFDGGQNQIIRIRYKVITGTAGGGEIFYSNSQHGYSGSYFKGFTLVSDGAWHTLVLDMSNLTSGGTDWIDYNVTAIRFDLTNVSGVEIDIDWISIGGNGYGTQYFENDVAFMNGNVGIGTTAPSQILHVTGNIRVTGAYYDSSNAAGTSGQILSSTATGTSWI
-1315 APPSGSVTSVDL
+1315 AAPSGSVTSVDL

-1362 TGITTSGAYP
+1362 TGITTSGTYP

-1396 GAYPS
+1396 GTYPS

-1421 YVPKWTSASAI
+1421 YVPKWTSSSAI
-1432 GDSLIYDNGTNV
+1432 GDSAIYDSAGNI
-1444 GIGTTSPSV
+1444 GIGTTAPTARLTIGANTSV
-1453 LLDVYNGS
+1453 QSTNGIAL
-1461 GWGGVDI
+1461 GVGETSLEFVHSTFQNGFGSKLYSVD
-1468 DGTSGGE
+1468 SGG
-1475 VRLQK
+1475 
-1480 NGTTY
+1480 GIT
-1485 GNLYASDSGSTA
+1485 S
-1497 FVINAAQVNDLILQT
+1497 
-1512 NSSERLRI
+1512 LRI
-1520 TSAGNVGIGTTSPAA
+1520 ATRPNSTSWSDAVTIIAGMSGNGNVGIGTTAPASLLHVNGTFRSNAFFTLSNGISYWGPNGVEYGYLTWDTGYAKIGASGSNTLYLGGGNQITILNGGNVGIGTTAPGA

-1554 NSGTSTKLALGKQY
+1554 NSGTPTKLALGKQY

-1616 SPTEKLTIFGGVGSP
+1616 NPLKKLVVTTGNNTNSSSNKSDALAYFGGGNDNPDAQNISFPNPSITDSSIPGMYWWSADVMFGRYKNEAFWSIKETHGGSLGSSQRDIIRCYFYD
-1631 AASGA
+1631 SG
-1636 GANGNLAIE
+1636 G
-1645 SSNGNSLYFGSYAA
+1645 YSYIDKTVIP
-1659 SPYGCWMQA
+1659 S
-1668 SNYVDQSLYYPI
+1668 
-1680 ILNPLGGNVGIGTTS
+1680 GNVGIGTTS
-1695 PPYALSVVRNVN
+1695 PAT
-1707 DWIGQYKN
+1707 K
-1715 YGAIA
+1715 
-1720 YGLQIDLSGSTGA
+1720 LQ
-1733 TSGYVIGAY
+1733 V
-1742 SQTGTGFFL
+1742 
-1751 KNDGTVGIGNT
+1751 DGTILTTSTLNSTAGSYSIDHPGINTWKIGVTSTNSSTFHIGNDT
-1762 NPTQALHVT
+1762 
-1771 GNIRV
+1771 
-1776 TGAYYDSSNAAGTSG
+1776 
-1791 QVLSSTGTGTAWIA
+1791 
-1805 APSGGGISG
+1805 
-1814 SGTTNYVTKW
+1814 
-1824 TSSSAVGDSSIYDNG
+1824 
-1839 NVGIGTTSPS
+1839 
-1849 GKLHVY
+1849 
-1855 GGSFITDL
+1855 GGSFANKIFSIT
-1863 DATYHQGILNEYV
+1863 
-1876 STYVSRTKFGRWNSS
+1876 
-1891 SNLEIYYDIA
+1891 
-1901 GAEEA
+1901 
-1906 RITRNYSAAVLKF
+1906 
-1919 DRAGTT
+1919 
-1925 DMIISGSGNVG
+1925 
-1936 IGTTGPGIGD
+1936 
-1946 GTYVAPLTI
+1946 
-1955 SSASTLGTF
+1955 
-1964 LAIKNTEATLGMGG
+1964 GG
-1978 VWMQANTGNAGWLFG
+1978 
-1993 TDNDGKGVLHYGSG
+1993 
-2007 ASETAALTDAK
+2007 
-2018 DGTKGITI
+2018 
-2026 DTSGNVGIGN
+2026 
-2036 TGPSEKLHVSGN
+2036 
-2048 IRVTGAYY
+2048 
-2056 DSANATGTSGQIL
+2056 
-2069 SSTGT
+2069 
-2074 GTAWIAASSGGG
+2074 
-2086 ISGGGT
+2086 
-2092 TNYVPKW
+2092 
-2099 TSASAIGDSAIY
+2099 
-2111 DNAGNIGIGTTAPN
+2111 
-2125 TKLRVQETTTSPPLA
+2125 
-2140 IQNTNAD
+2140 
-2147 GYSGAWIY
+2147 
-2155 NSAGTLVGHFGWAN
+2155 
-2169 GTTTTLSDKMY
+2169 
-2180 FGTIAAK
+2180 
-2187 DLVFTT
+2187 
-2193 NDSEK
+2193 
-2198 VRITSAGNVGIGTTA
+2198 GNVGIGTTA
-2213 PAHKLHAV
+2213 
-2221 SSAAYGAVARTLKVE
+2221 
-2236 QTLSGGNT
+2236 
-2244 TQPSY
+2244 
-2249 YGGILLSGNGYNWG
+2249 
-2263 AIDTI
+2263 
-2268 QTNPNASWASR
+2268 
-2279 IAFSTMPGGGDYN
+2279 
-2292 LYERMCI
+2292 
-2299 TNAGNVG
+2299 
-2306 IGTPTPATRLDVSGA
+2306 
-2321 VTSSGSANPYFALN
+2321 
-2335 NGTSVSYLQV
+2335 
-2345 ASGALN
+2345 
-2351 VRVGGANPITFSSD
+2351 
-2365 SSELM
+2365 
-2370 RITSAGNVGINTTA
+2370 
-2384 PLGGKLHVYNSTGIF
+2384 
-2399 EGPSSGASVINSNT
+2399 
-2413 FGIQVGP
+2413 
-2420 TANRL
+2420 
-2425 ATASTY
+2425 
-2431 YPGIAFNHLL
+2431 
-2441 NYSGVTTYNVAPQ
+2441 
-2454 GWIGLRLVD
+2454 
-2463 TPGSERS
+2463 
-2470 SLVFATKEGTGYSDS
+2470 
-2485 GTDIPTERMCITP
+2485 
-2498 FGNVG
+2498 
-2503 IGTTAPGA
+2503 
-2511 KLHLSGAGATELRI
+2511 
-2525 SSTTSNTNSLLSFY
+2525 
-2539 EVSIASWG
+2539 
-2547 IDAGQANGKFFIKD
+2547 
-2561 LYNTNTRLTIDASGN
+2561 
-2576 VGIGTTVPGY
+2576 PGY

-2649 VLPEVVSQDETG
+2649 VLPEVVSQDESG

-2668 NISAVLIE
+2668 NIVSVLIE
-2676 AIKELTNTVKEQQKQ
+2676 AIKEQQKQ

>member
-1 MANQVDFKI
+1 
-10 LPSDQFNVYSPQ
+10 
-22 NRSEKVITYFTL
+22 
-34 LSKLRGDILAVGGE
+34 
-48 DDPNDIV
+48 
-55 SAFYTSVGGTQTL
+55 
-68 HLVKADGSEVTASVS
+68 
-83 EPTTGTVTS
+83 
-92 VDLTA
+92 
-97 GTGISVSG
+97 
-105 GPITTS
+105 
-111 GSITVTN
+111 
-118 TAPDQVVSL
+118 
-127 TGAGTTVI
+127 
-135 TGTYPSFTITSN
+135 
-147 DQFVGTVTSVGL
+147 
-159 TMPAAFSVANS
+159 MPAAFSVANS

-315 IIGGTTVDQYY
+315 ITGGTNVDQYY

-412 ASATNRGALSSTDW
+412 ASATNRGALSFTDWTTFNSKEPALTKGNLTEATSAVLTITGGTGAVIGTGTTIQVAQAGSSSSGYLSSTDW
-426 TAFNGKQSA
+426 TAFNEKQSA

-444 GVATLIGATL
+444 GFATLIGDTL

-465 TVTSVTAASPLTG
+465 TVTSVTAESPLTG

-489 NKANAITD
+489 NKANSITD

-502 TDWDT
+502 TDWST

-542 NVTITTNASA
+542 NVTITTDASA

-591 YIGIGTIA
+591 YIGIGTTA

-625 NGTPELY
+625 NGTAELY

-657 SAVVTITSTGSVGI
+657 SAVVTITTTGSVGI
-671 GATLPSAKLHVV
+671 NTTLPSAKLHVV

-729 ARSIIFQTHAAD
+729 VRSIIFQTNAAD

-753 GTSSPSQK
+753 GTSVPSQK
-761 LHVVGSARI
+761 LHVDGSARI
-770 TGALYDSS
+770 TGAIYDSS

-808 DYVAKWSGASTL
+808 NYVAKWSGASTL
-820 ADSLLFSS
+820 EDSLLFSS

-867 NRGIVLGFNSTGQI
+867 NRGIVLGYNSTGQI

-940 FTLSDNKAYWGPDGV
+940 FTLSDDKAYWGPDGV

-995 GQTSPSQKLHVDGS
+995 GQTSPTQKLHVDGS

-1022 VGTSGQVLSSTGT
+1022 TGTSGQVLSSTGT
-1035 GTTWV
+1035 GTAWV
-1040 NALSGAITGSGTA
+1040 DALGGAITGSGTT

-1240 ASPNIEFGT
+1240 ASPDIEFGT

-1262 TNAGDVGIGNTN
+1262 TNAGRVGIGNTL
-1274 PTQALHVSGSIR
+1274 PSQALHVTGSIR
-1286 VTGAYY
+1286 VTEAYY
-1292 DSSNAGGTSGQI
+1292 DSSNATGTSGQI
-1304 LSSTGTGTSWI
+1304 LSSTGTGTAWI
-1315 APPSGSVTSVDL
+1315 AAPSG
-1327 TAGTGISVSG
+1327 GGIS
-1337 GPITSSGS
+1337 
-1345 ITVTNTAPDQTV
+1345 
-1357 VLTAG
+1357 
-1362 TGITTSGAYP
+1362 
-1372 SFTVTNSAP
+1372 
-1381 DQTVVLTA
+1381 
-1389 GTGISIS
+1389 
-1396 GAYPS
+1396 
-1401 FTITNT
+1401 
-1407 SAGGGTITGSGTTN
+1407 GSGTAN
-1421 YVPKWTSASAI
+1421 YVPKWTSSSAI
-1432 GDSLIYDNGTNV
+1432 GDSVIYDDGTYV
-1444 GIGTTSPSV
+1444 GINTTTPT
-1453 LLDVYNGS
+1453 LN
-1461 GWGGVDI
+1461 
-1468 DGTSGGE
+1468 TSGR
-1475 VRLQK
+1475 VLH
-1480 NGTTY
+1480 
-1485 GNLYASDSGSTA
+1485 
-1497 FVINAAQVNDLILQT
+1497 INAPLNQASIVHFTNATTGALANDGLIVGRWSDGINYLFTYENEPLHFGT
-1512 NSSERLRI
+1512 NSSIRI
-1520 TSAGNVGIGTTSPAA
+1520 AIASTGNVGIGTTEPYGRLELNGSGQDWTTAPAIRMWDSFNSKGWLVGNVNNITVGDFYIRTLPSVSGSPG
-1535 PLHVYKSD
+1535 
-1543 TYSAII
+1543 
-1549 SRADW
+1549 
-1554 NSGTSTKLALGKQY
+1554 SGQQEFTIKHAT
-1568 GVLGFISS
+1568 
-1576 DLVET
+1576 
-1581 TNDTS
+1581 
-1586 YIALNYKSGLTTYA
+1586 
-1600 EGLRV
+1600 
-1605 YNNGNVGIGTT
+1605 GNVGIG
-1616 SPTEKLTIFGGVGSP
+1616 
-1631 AASGA
+1631 
-1636 GANGNLAIE
+1636 N
-1645 SSNGNSLYFGSYAA
+1645 
-1659 SPYGCWMQA
+1659 
-1668 SNYVDQSLYYPI
+1668 
-1680 ILNPLGGNVGIGTTS
+1680 
-1695 PPYALSVVRNVN
+1695 
-1707 DWIGQYKN
+1707 
-1715 YGAIA
+1715 
-1720 YGLQIDLSGSTGA
+1720 TGP
-1733 TSGYVIGAY
+1733 
-1742 SQTGTGFFL
+1742 SQ
-1751 KNDGTVGIGNT
+1751 K
-1762 NPTQALHVT
+1762 LHVT

-1791 QVLSSTGTGTAWIA
+1791 QILSSTGTGTSWIA

-1814 SGTTNYVTKW
+1814 GGTANYVTKW
-1824 TSSSAVGDSSIYDNG
+1824 TGSTAVGDSSIFDNG
-1839 NVGIGTTSPS
+1839 NVGIGTAFPAA
-1849 GKLHVY
+1849 KLDVVNGNVRTNAALISQ
-1855 GGSFITDL
+1855 GGNSSWTGS
-1863 DATYHQGILNEYV
+1863 ATFVDWQ
-1876 STYVSRTKFGRWNSS
+1876 STFGRLGAYNYATNSWMPIS
-1891 SNLEIYYDIA
+1891 INDGSIYITGSN
-1901 GAEEA
+1901 
-1906 RITRNYSAAVLKF
+1906 
-1919 DRAGTT
+1919 
-1925 DMIISGSGNVG
+1925 GSVG
-1936 IGTTGPGIGD
+1936 IGTAFPAYKLDVDSLSSQIAARFYNSSNVSTVVYIGD
-1946 GTYVAPLTI
+1946 
-1955 SSASTLGTF
+1955 
-1964 LAIKNTEATLGMGG
+1964 
-1978 VWMQANTGNAGWLFG
+1978 TGNSDFSDLILQSDSGQGEIFKVG
-1993 TDNDGKGVLHYGSG
+1993 TLYNSYGGTLSLNIYNSNG
-2007 ASETAALTDAK
+2007 AIAFHPNNTANAMFIATNAK
-2018 DGTKGITI
+2018 
-2026 DTSGNVGIGN
+2026 VGIGN

-2056 DSANATGTSGQIL
+2056 DSANASGTSGQIL

-2074 GTAWIAASSGGG
+2074 GTAWIAAPSGGG

-2092 TNYVPKW
+2092 ANYVTKW
-2099 TSASAIGDSAIY
+2099 TVVVLLGILSYTMMGPMLVLARLFLGQSLMLLVMEDSAM
-2111 DNAGNIGIGTTAPN
+2111 GQVE
-2125 TKLRVQETTTSPPLA
+2125 LL
-2140 IQNTNAD
+2140 
-2147 GYSGAWIY
+2147 
-2155 NSAGTLVGHFGWAN
+2155 
-2169 GTTTTLSDKMY
+2169 LSS
-2180 FGTIAAK
+2180 TI
-2187 DLVFTT
+2187 
-2193 NDSEK
+2193 
-2198 VRITSAGNVGIGTTA
+2198 
-2213 PAHKLHAV
+2213 
-2221 SSAAYGAVARTLKVE
+2221 
-2236 QTLSGGNT
+2236 
-2244 TQPSY
+2244 
-2249 YGGILLSGNGYNWG
+2249 ILLVSP
-2263 AIDTI
+2263 T
-2268 QTNPNASWASR
+2268 
-2279 IAFSTMPGGGDYN
+2279 GG
-2292 LYERMCI
+2292 
-2299 TNAGNVG
+2299 
-2306 IGTPTPATRLDVSGA
+2306 
-2321 VTSSGSANPYFALN
+2321 
-2335 NGTSVSYLQV
+2335 
-2345 ASGALN
+2345 
-2351 VRVGGANPITFSSD
+2351 
-2365 SSELM
+2365 
-2370 RITSAGNVGINTTA
+2370 
-2384 PLGGKLHVYNSTGIF
+2384 
-2399 EGPSSGASVINSNT
+2399 
-2413 FGIQVGP
+2413 
-2420 TANRL
+2420 
-2425 ATASTY
+2425 
-2431 YPGIAFNHLL
+2431 
-2441 NYSGVTTYNVAPQ
+2441 
-2454 GWIGLRLVD
+2454 
-2463 TPGSERS
+2463 
-2470 SLVFATKEGTGYSDS
+2470 
-2485 GTDIPTERMCITP
+2485 
-2498 FGNVG
+2498 
-2503 IGTTAPGA
+2503 
-2511 KLHLSGAGATELRI
+2511 
-2525 SSTTSNTNSLLSFY
+2525 
-2539 EVSIASWG
+2539 
-2547 IDAGQANGKFFIKD
+2547 
-2561 LYNTNTRLTIDASGN
+2561 
-2576 VGIGTTVPGY
+2576 
-2586 KLDVSGT
+2586 
-2593 IRATGD
+2593 
-2599 VIAYSDARVKEN
+2599 
-2611 VETLDGALDKVMK
+2611 
-2624 MRGVSYNKIGEQ
+2624 
-2636 EKKVGVI
+2636 
-2643 AQEILE
+2643 
-2649 VLPEVVSQDETG
+2649 
-2661 TYSVAYG
+2661 
-2668 NISAVLIE
+2668 
-2676 AIKELTNTVKEQQKQ
+2676 
-2691 IDELKSKLK
+2691 